1 MEQQVIQK
9 ESKQQQKANVTGIP
23 TQMKLD
29 FEQRG
34 GFLEKNKN
42 VQYYDMIVSY

>member
-9 ESKQQQKANVTGIP
+9 EAEHRERKANVTGIP

-29 FEQRG
+29 FEQRSG
-34 GFLEKNKN
+34 LSFDDVKVHYNS
-42 VQYYDMIVSY
+42 D